1 MSIRG
6 HVRLALLDDIG
17 HHRKHRATV
26 LCAGFEDVAE
36 RSNSICSAHFLKWQ
50 GIPHVGHGVPGVV
63 VRLHFIHVL
72 GEVTNGLI
80 AAASGACMD

>member
-1 MSIRG
+1 MLIET
-6 HVRLALLDDIG
+6 DDIG

-36 RSNSICSAHFLKWQ
+36 CKQLDLLSAFPVKCQ

-63 VRLHFIHVL
+63 VRPHFTHVL
-72 GEVTNGLI
+72 GEIANGLI
-80 AAASGACMD
+80 AAASGACIC